1 MTTNKSTLTP
11 TGNQA
16 KYQSWRLAHERMAAA
31 IAAGFPLEAVA
42 IAESLIT
49 DRLLSFANFHGA
61 GFDADK
67 TTLRPVAEKVAKIC
81 QQTTQ
86 DADGQA
92 LAIGAQD
99 WASQRNAVLHA
110 IAKSA
115 QGTGPQIAADDFLAH
130 AQKVAQRGLELVKE
144 IKAWHSR
151 QLRANG
157 TPDATD

>member
-1 MTTNKSTLTP
+1 MNTQPQIP

-16 KYQSWRLAHERMAAA
+16 KYQSWVLAHERMAAA

-49 DRLLSFANFHGA
+49 DRLLSFANFHGT
-61 GFDADK
+61 GFDAEK
-67 TTLRPVAEKVAKIC
+67 TTLRRVAEKVAKIC

-92 LAIGAQD
+92 LAIRAQD
-99 WASQRNAVLHA
+99 WASKRNGVLHA

-115 QGTGPQIAADDFLAH
+115 QGAGPRISANEFVEH
-130 AQKVAQRGLELVKE
+130 AQEVAQRGLELVKD

-151 QLRANG
+151 QLRARG
-157 TPDATD
+157 TPSATD

>member
-1 MTTNKSTLTP
+1 MTDSTQAGA
-11 TGNQA
+11 GNQA
-16 KYQSWRLAHERMAAA
+16 KYQSWRLAHERMQAA

-61 GFDADK
+61 GFHADK

-81 QQTTQ
+81 QETTQ
-86 DADGQA
+86 DAHGQA
-92 LAIGAQD
+92 LAIRAQA

-115 QGTGPQIAADDFLAH
+115 QGTGPQIAAAEFVEKAH
-130 AQKVAQRGLELVKE
+130 AVALSGLELVKDV
-144 IKAWHSR
+144 KAWHSK
-151 QLRANG
+151 QVRASGNVG
-157 TPDATD
+157 ADS